1 LLFNL
6 SKASELAFAFS
17 SNFFNF
23 ASGVL
28 SYIFLNLIAIKA
40 TAPAK
45 AIKTP
50 TAISAVAAT
59 KFIPIFAAN
68 KAAV

>member
-1 LLFNL
+1 LFNL

-17 SNFFNF
+17 SSFFNF

-28 SYIFLNLIAIKA
+28 SYIFLKPIAIKA
-40 TAPAK
+40 ITPAK
-45 AIKTP
+45 AVKAP
-50 TAISAVAAT
+50 TATSAVAANIL
-59 KFIPIFAAN
+59 IPVFAAT